1 MLPRPRRLSASA
13 NAPASRGAVQ
23 PRISQIAP
31 SARSVDAGKRRGPAL
46 SVTGASVARLLTSL
60 RGTVEIVQAQEDV
73 LTELMAARGIVP
85 PERPA
90 LSVLPGGKAEGP

>member
-1 MLPRPRRLSASA
+1 MT
-13 NAPASRGAVQ
+13 PAEDREAEHF
-23 PRISQIAP
+23 
-31 SARSVDAGKRRGPAL
+31 L
-46 SVTGASVARLLTSL
+46 RLLTSL